1 MADSVKHTIC
11 VWDPL
16 VRIFHWSLAAA
27 FLIAYITED
36 DFMTLHEYSGYLI
49 LGLIG
54 FRIIWGLIG
63 TQYARFSNFVKPPKA
78 VIQYLKD
85 IASFKAKRYIGHNPA
100 GGAMVI
106 ALLLSLLLTG
116 ITGMLYFGVED
127 QQGLLASYVAN
138 WPAYLND
145 PLEEIHELFA
155 NLTLLLVFLHIA
167 GVLLASVQHGE
178 NLIRSM
184 LNGKKDSNV

>member
-1 MADSVKHTIC
+1 MADSVKNTIR

-27 FLIAYITED
+27 FLISYITED

-54 FRIIWGLIG
+54 VRITWGLIG
-63 TQYARFSNFVKPPKA
+63 TQYARFPNFVKPPKA

-85 IASFKAKRYIGHNPA
+85 IASFKANRYIGHNPA

-116 ITGMLYFGVED
+116 ITGMLYFGLED

-138 WPAYLND
+138 WPSYLND
-145 PLEEIHELFA
+145 PLEEIHEFFA

>member
-1 MADSVKHTIC
+1 MADSVKNTIR

-16 VRIFHWSLAAA
+16 VRIFHWSLASA

-36 DFMTLHEYSGYLI
+36 DFMTLHEYFGYLI

-54 FRIIWGLIG
+54 FRIVWGLIG

-116 ITGMLYFGVED
+116 ITGMIYFGLED
-127 QQGLLASYVAN
+127 QQGLLASYVSN
-138 WPAYLND
+138 WPSYLND
-145 PLEEIHELFA
+145 PLEEIHEFFA

-167 GVLLASVQHGE
+167 GVQHGE

-184 LNGKKDSNV
+184 LNGKKDLNV

>member
-1 MADSVKHTIC
+1 MTDSVKHTIR

-16 VRIFHWSLAAA
+16 VRIFHWSLATG
-27 FLIAYITED
+27 FLISFITED

-116 ITGMLYFGVED
+116 ITGTLYL
-127 QQGLLASYVAN
+127 GL
-138 WPAYLND
+138 
-145 PLEEIHELFA
+145 
-155 NLTLLLVFLHIA
+155 
-167 GVLLASVQHGE
+167 
-178 NLIRSM
+178 
-184 LNGKKDSNV
+184 

>member
-1 MADSVKHTIC
+1 MADSVKNTIR

-16 VRIFHWSLAAA
+16 VRVFHWSLASA

-36 DFMTLHEYSGYLI
+36 DFMTLHEYAGYLI

-54 FRIIWGLIG
+54 FRIIWGVIG
-63 TQYARFSNFVKPPKA
+63 TQYARFSDFVKPPKA

-85 IASFKAKRYIGHNPA
+85 IASFKANRYIGHNPA

-116 ITGMLYFGVED
+116 ITGMLYFGLED

-138 WPAYLND
+138 WPSYLND
-145 PLEEIHELFA
+145 PFEEIHEFFA

-167 GVLLASVQHGE
+167 GVLLASIQHGE
-178 NLIRSM
+178 NLVRSM
-184 LNGKKDSNV
+184 FNGKKDSNV

>member
-1 MADSVKHTIC
+1 MADSVKNTIR

-16 VRIFHWSLAAA
+16 VRVFHWSLASA

-36 DFMTLHEYSGYLI
+36 DFMTLHEYAGYLI

-54 FRIIWGLIG
+54 FRIIWGVIG
-63 TQYARFSNFVKPPKA
+63 TQYARFSDFVKPPKA

-85 IASFKAKRYIGHNPA
+85 IASFKANRYIGHNPA

-116 ITGMLYFGVED
+116 ITGMLYFGLED

-138 WPAYLND
+138 WPSYLND
-145 PLEEIHELFA
+145 PLEEIHEFFA

-178 NLIRSM
+178 NLILSM
-184 LNGKKDSNV
+184 LNGKKGSNV

>member
-1 MADSVKHTIC
+1 MTDSVKNTIR

-16 VRIFHWSLAAA
+16 VRVFHWSLASA
-27 FLIAYITED
+27 FVIAYIRED

-63 TQYARFSNFVKPPKA
+63 TKYARFSDFVKPPKA

-116 ITGMLYFGVED
+116 ITGTLYLGLED
-127 QQGLLASYVAN
+127 QQGLLASYVAK
-138 WPAYLND
+138 WPSYLND
-145 PLEEIHELFA
+145 PLEEIHEFFT

-184 LNGKKDSNV
+184 LNGNKDSNV

>member
-1 MADSVKHTIC
+1 MTDSVKHIIR

-16 VRIFHWSLAAA
+16 VRIFHWSLATA

-54 FRIIWGLIG
+54 FRIVWGLIG
-63 TQYARFSNFVKPPKA
+63 TQYARFSDFVKPPKA

-85 IASFKAKRYIGHNPA
+85 IASFKANRYIGHNPA

-116 ITGMLYFGVED
+116 ITGMLYFGLED
-127 QQGLLASYVAN
+127 QQGLLASHVAN
-138 WPAYLND
+138 WPSYLND
-145 PLEEIHELFA
+145 PLEEIHEFFA
-155 NLTLLLVFLHIA
+155 NLTLLLVILHIA

-184 LNGKKDSNV
+184 LNGNKDSNV